1 MKSSQ
6 GNYEDRLA
14 EELIKIAQLSFT
26 HTGRRTN
33 KQSSE
38 APALMPLT
46 SQER

>member
-26 HTGRRTN
+26 HTGRRVDEEV
-33 KQSSE
+33 Q
-38 APALMPLT
+38 
-46 SQER
+46 QEED